1 MSSNSGRHVQN
12 EKGRIY
18 QLKATIVGSKP
29 VIWRQIL
36 VPGGITLADLHKVM
50 QIAFGW
56 TDTHLHE
63 FSVKGISYAD
73 KNPEM
78 EMDES
83 EDEARVRLQ
92 DIAPKARNSFLYI
105 YDFGDDWQHKITVE
119 KIVDQD
125 ERFSGRAVCIDGALS
140 GPQEDCGG
148 IFDYNSM
155 LAILKN
161 PDHPE
166 YEETKERLG
175 DYFDPEECDL
185 EQINKELKRVR

>member
-83 EDEARVRLQ
+83 EDESQ
-92 DIAPKARNSFLYI
+92 GAPPGYSAESKKFIPVHL
-105 YDFGDDWQHKITVE
+105 
-119 KIVDQD
+119 
-125 ERFSGRAVCIDGALS
+125 
-140 GPQEDCGG
+140 
-148 IFDYNSM
+148 
-155 LAILKN
+155 
-161 PDHPE
+161 
-166 YEETKERLG
+166 
-175 DYFDPEECDL
+175 
-185 EQINKELKRVR
+185 